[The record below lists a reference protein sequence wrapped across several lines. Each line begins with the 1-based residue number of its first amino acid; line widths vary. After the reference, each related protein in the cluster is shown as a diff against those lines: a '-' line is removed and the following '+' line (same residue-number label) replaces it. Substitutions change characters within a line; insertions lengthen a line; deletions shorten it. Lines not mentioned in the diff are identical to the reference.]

1 MDDERA
7 PKRLTEEILCAA
19 GYGAG
24 PATAPARDELDP
36 ILGPVDVDVDASLTA
51 ESPTW
56 DDIAHEQKPRSARS
70 VAERAGTFAPS
81 KWIAV
86 AAAAVAVASAV
97 VAQADDNAPPRITV
111 SPPTVT
117 VVGPSA
123 SRSASVPAKRRRAR
137 RSMPH
142 AAQRSK
148 PERRVD
154 VDAGRSPAPAAAVAP
169 VTPPPASPPPSPFVA
184 PRHSPSKTS
193 EFLP

>member
-7 PKRLTEEILCAA
+7 PERLTEEILCAA

-24 PATAPARDELDP
+24 PAATAPACDELDP
-36 ILGPVDVDVDASLTA
+36 ILGPVDVDASLLA
-51 ESPTW
+51 EPPTW
-56 DDIAHEQKPRSARS
+56 DDIAHEQEPRSARS

-86 AAAAVAVASAV
+86 AAASVAVASAV
-97 VAQADDNAPPRITV
+97 VARAEDDAPPRITV

-142 AAQRSK
+142 AVQRSK
-148 PERRVD
+148 PEPRVD

-169 VTPPPASPPPSPFVA
+169 VTPSPASPPPSPFVA
-184 PRHSPSKTS
+184 PRPSPSKTS